1 MNKQALTTA
10 TGLDM
15 SPTRTNFAADWL
27 GPVEALTRFAPNARV
42 ALENEGEHEQAVL
55 RYGIRIGGIG
65 LLIGAR
71 VPSEFILPVPVSRV
85 PNTPDWF
92 AGLMNLRGAL
102 VPVFDLETLIGVEED
117 AEQAATAGSRS
128 LFLVLDRGE
137 RAAALMIRS
146 FPQALSDLKPLDE
159 MPPAP
164 SPLDECVSDAF
175 VEDSSAW
182 LEFDHV
188 RLFEAFSWRLAKWGN
203 ASVR

>member
-10 TGLDM
+10 TGLDI
-15 SPTRTNFAADWL
+15 SPTRTSFTADWL
-27 GPVEALTRFAPNARV
+27 GPVEALTRFAPASRV
-42 ALENEGEHEQAVL
+42 ALESEAENEQAEL

-65 LLIGAR
+65 LLIGAQ
-71 VPSEFILPVPVSRV
+71 VPSEFIQPVPISRV

-102 VPVFDLETLIGVEED
+102 VPVFDLELLVGVGED
-117 AEQAATAGSRS
+117 TAQSPDTSSRS

-137 RAAALMIRS
+137 RAAALKIRG
-146 FPQALSDLKPLDE
+146 FPQALSGLKPLDE

-164 SPLDECVSDAF
+164 APLDECVSDVF
-175 VEDSSAW
+175 VKDGSAW

-203 ASVR
+203 AGIR